1 MGKCKRTRGLAAYQ
15 RARRQ
20 EWLSDTVQEVAVLEG
35 RLMAALGLDLKQIE
49 DEVYGPEYLTPW
61 EKLDVLT
68 AKAAEVG
75 V

>member
-1 MGKCKRTRGLAAYQ
+1 MAKRARGLAAYQ

-20 EWLSDTVQEVAVLEG
+20 EWLSDTLTEVARLEG
-35 RLMAALGLDLKQIE
+35 RLMAALDLDLEQVE
-49 DEVYGPEYLTPW
+49 AEVYGPDYLTLW
-61 EKLDVLT
+61 ERLDVLT